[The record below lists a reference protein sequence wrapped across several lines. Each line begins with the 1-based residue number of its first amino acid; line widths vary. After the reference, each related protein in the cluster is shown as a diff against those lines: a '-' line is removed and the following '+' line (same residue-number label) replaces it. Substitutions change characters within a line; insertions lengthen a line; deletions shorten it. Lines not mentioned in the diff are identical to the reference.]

1 MWATEQSG
9 LDFLYETSTKG
20 YVPTDVHGVIRAEAR
35 RGVWK
40 VQWFADD
47 ALQLFDMPPA
57 RIFTLLPDEWRK
69 DTEAKFRPIY
79 EVHSCSFSII
89 TLGNSPHPSPPIP
102 Q

>member
-1 MWATEQSG
+1 M
-9 LDFLYETSTKG
+9 
-20 YVPTDVHGVIRAEAR
+20 HGVVRAEAR

-79 EVHSCSFSII
+79 EVHSCSFSISLSVI
-89 TLGNSPHPSPPIP
+89 PLTHPLPSPSNGFLTPGNYVVEYFSFSCTAN
-102 Q
+102 